1 VAAFG
6 LGVVSPKFRAR
17 DPGIHRHYRPGTS
30 PVICLCARKRR
41 GMVKGGMEKAAA

>member
-17 DPGIHRHYRPGTS
+17 DPGIHQHYRPGTS
-30 PVICLCARKRR
+30 PVICLCTRKRNHS
-41 GMVKGGMEKAAA
+41 METKGEKAAA